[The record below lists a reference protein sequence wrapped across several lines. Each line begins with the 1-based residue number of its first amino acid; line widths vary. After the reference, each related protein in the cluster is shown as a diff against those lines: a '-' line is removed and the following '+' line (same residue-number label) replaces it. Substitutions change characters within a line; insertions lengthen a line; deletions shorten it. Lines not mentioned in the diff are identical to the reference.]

1 MGKRRIMWKTISVG
15 ELTVISRI
23 IWVVIV
29 GFITKIIDI
38 MAGTSVMAVII
49 LTSLL
54 RGITEIIRK
63 M

>member
-1 MGKRRIMWKTISVG
+1 MWKTISVG

-38 MAGTSVMAVII
+38 MEGTSVMAVII

>member
-1 MGKRRIMWKTISVG
+1 MWKTISVG

>member
-38 MAGTSVMAVII
+38 MEGTSVMAVII